1 VWIQTADARFILHL
15 IIFCSFSPGI
25 MAVKVLNIPSDNKQS
40 VIEEF
45 QREIDVMK
53 TLNHPNIV
61 RYLGAEVDS
70 SRNTLSIFQEWVPG
84 GSVSS
89 LLKRFGPFSVDI
101 VKTYLQQILKGLDY
115 LHSHGIIHRDIKG
128 GNILVSNDGSIK
140 VADFGAS
147 KKVEALGSESSD
159 RMEMTMRGTPYFMAL
174 EVFDGKYGRSADI
187 WSVGGVV
194 YQMVTGLP
202 PWKSLGFKNPVT
214 LIRHITD
221 HNGPPELPAMKN
233 CDRHDLVLLKNILSR
248 CFERD
253 PSNRPFASE
262 LLHDAF
268 FGTTEKN
275 SKPLPSPKL
284 PLLSPSM
291 KSPLH
296 RIVENQE
303 LDTTLSESQCYSLKR
318 APEDETSDA
327 SLSDSLCYSLTLTS
341 PLKLND
347 TNGVI
352 DSSEWPEWAKNRH
365 VENISAG
372 KENASA
378 TSKFKIKERNGN
390 SNPFAKKKPLANLH
404 VNATYSPGAK

>member
-1 VWIQTADARFILHL
+1 
-15 IIFCSFSPGI
+15 
-25 MAVKVLNIPSDNKQS
+25 MAVKVLNIPSDNKES

-70 SRNTLSIFQEWVPG
+70 SRHTLCIFQEWVPG

-101 VKTYLQQILKGLDY
+101 VKTYVQQVLKGLGY

-128 GNILVSNDGSIK
+128 GNILVSNDGSVK

-147 KKVEALGSESSD
+147 KKIEALGSESGD
-159 RMEMTMRGTPYFMAL
+159 GMEMTMRGTPYFMAV
-174 EVFDGKYGRSADI
+174 EVFDGKYGQKADI
-187 WSVGGVV
+187 WSVGGVI

-202 PWKSLGFKNPVT
+202 PWKNLGFKNPVT

-221 HNGPPELPAMKN
+221 HSSPPELPFLKN
-233 CDRHDLVLLKNILSR
+233 CDRHDLSLLKNILSR

-253 PSNRPFASE
+253 PSNRPSASE
-262 LLHDAF
+262 LLRDAF
-268 FGTTEKN
+268 FVTNDSTN
-275 SKPLPSPKL
+275 IPLPSPKL
-284 PLLSPSM
+284 PLSSPST

-296 RIVENQE
+296 RIAENQE
-303 LDTTLSESQCYSLKR
+303 LDTALSESLHYSLKQV
-318 APEDETSDA
+318 PEDETSEA

-341 PLKLND
+341 PLKLNE
-347 TNGVI
+347 TKNGAI
-352 DSSEWPEWAKNRH
+352 DSSAWPEWAKNRH
-365 VENISAG
+365 VQNISGG
-372 KENASA
+372 KENATA
-378 TSKFKIKERNGN
+378 VSKVKERGN
-390 SNPFAKKKPLANLH
+390 SNPFAKKKPLASLH
-404 VNATYSPGAK
+404 VNTTYSSGAN